1 MHSRNHRTR
10 VRGLLLGSVLPGSME
25 ETHGFGYEPAEHLHG
40 ERFSGPILN
49 SRLANMLVRA
59 GVPNGDVP
67 KRMRHRVAPC
77 AVSAAPARHLDL
89 AGRHTGPGWR
99 SNAHGSSAIREWR
112 YSLGFGVLGSPNCR
126 DSQLPP

>member
-1 MHSRNHRTR
+1 MHSRNHPAH
-10 VRGLLLGSVLPGSME
+10 VRGLLLGSVLPGSLE
-25 ETHGFGYEPAEHLHG
+25 ETHGVGYEPAEHLHG

-59 GVPNGDVP
+59 EVPNGDVP

-77 AVSAAPARHLDL
+77 AVSAAPARHLNL

-99 SNAHGSSAIREWR
+99 SNAQQYGSGGTVWG
-112 YSLGFGVLGSPNCR
+112 LGCWGAQIAGTRNSPP
-126 DSQLPP
+126 LKK